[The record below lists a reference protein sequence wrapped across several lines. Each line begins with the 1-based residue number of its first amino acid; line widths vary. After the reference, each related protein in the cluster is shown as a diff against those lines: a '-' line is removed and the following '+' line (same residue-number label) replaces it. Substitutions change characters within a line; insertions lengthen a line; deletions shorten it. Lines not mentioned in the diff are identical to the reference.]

1 MLISKLAVI
10 ALGRSGKSDGRNY
23 PQLCADS
30 LPPLVPLGST
40 FVRTHEARRAH
51 KRNSRPARANRPAAG
66 AWTDASALF
75 PDLEARCAENTCLK
89 TVSLPTKGVDLCAKF
104 HPKEGHTRQ
113 RVAAEALAHSP
124 PPLFFPCTWQGRFVR
139 TPFALRTFAT
149 RFRSL
154 CSSSCCV
161 FIRRISR
168 RQVHSQLFCCS
179 R

>member
-10 ALGRSGKSDGRNY
+10 ALGRSGEIIRR
-23 PQLCADS
+23 CAPIHYHRS
-30 LPPLVPLGST
+30 SHSAARS
-40 FVRTHEARRAH
+40 FARTMRRAH

-124 PPLFFPCTWQGRFVR
+124 PPLFFSCTWQGRFVR
-139 TPFALRTFAT
+139 TPFDLRTFAT

-161 FIRRISR
+161 FIPRKSR